1 MVEVSEEPRVGVYV
15 CHCGLNI
22 AGTVDCKTVS
32 EYAKTLPNVVIARD
46 HKYICSDSGQEQIKK
61 DIKELNLNRVIVAS
75 CSPRMHEPTFRNVL
89 EETGLNPYLFE
100 MVNIREQCSWV
111 HLDQHEKA
119 TQKAKELVRMAVARA
134 QLLEPL
140 EIKEVDALKSVLVI
154 GGGVSGIQAALDLAE
169 QGFKVFLVE
178 KEPTVGGHMAQLDKT
193 FPTMD
198 CSICILAPKMVDAA
212 KHPNIT
218 LLTNSEVQDVSGIVG
233 TFHVK
238 VLKKPRFVDEKK
250 CVGCGVCATKCPVK
264 RPNAFDMGLGT
275 RKAIYVPF
283 PQSVP
288 LVYNI
293 EKEHCLY
300 FTKGICRACEKFC
313 EAKAVNFDQKEETI
327 ELDVGAIIVAV
338 GFDPYDPSPL
348 KEYGYG
354 VYKNV
359 ITSLELER
367 LLNASGPTEGK
378 LKIPSDGEE
387 PNRIAFIQCVGS
399 RDERTGHPY
408 CSNVCCMAAI
418 KQAVL
423 MKEKHP
429 EYEIYIFYND
439 IRAVGKGFEEFYRR
453 ARESWVNFVK
463 GIPSE
468 IVEDPETRNLTVR
481 AVDLGL
487 GKMIELEVDI
497 AVLSISLVPPKSL
510 EALTRILPIP
520 RGPDGFLL
528 EAHPKLRPVD
538 TPTMGVFLAGACQGP
553 KDIPASVAQAKAAA
567 SSAAALLSK
576 GKIRVESSVA
586 FVNEDNCSGCRICE
600 PLCKYDAIEVKESS
614 KGKPTALVSEVA
626 CTGCGV
632 CASACPTKAI
642 TLRHFTD
649 QQLLAQVKAALFKE
663 EGACVDRGISH
674 GS

>member
-1 MVEVSEEPRVGVYV
+1 VVEVSEEPRVGVYV

-178 KEPTVGGHMAQLDKT
+178 KEPTIGGHMAQLDKT

-198 CSICILAPKMVDAA
+198 CSICILAPKMVEAA

-218 LLTNSEVQDVSGIVG
+218 LLANSEVQDVSGIVG

-283 PQSVP
+283 P
-288 LVYNI
+288 
-293 EKEHCLY
+293 
-300 FTKGICRACEKFC
+300 
-313 EAKAVNFDQKEETI
+313 
-327 ELDVGAIIVAV
+327 
-338 GFDPYDPSPL
+338 
-348 KEYGYG
+348 
-354 VYKNV
+354 
-359 ITSLELER
+359 
-367 LLNASGPTEGK
+367 
-378 LKIPSDGEE
+378 
-387 PNRIAFIQCVGS
+387 
-399 RDERTGHPY
+399 
-408 CSNVCCMAAI
+408 
-418 KQAVL
+418 
-423 MKEKHP
+423 
-429 EYEIYIFYND
+429 
-439 IRAVGKGFEEFYRR
+439 
-453 ARESWVNFVK
+453 
-463 GIPSE
+463 
-468 IVEDPETRNLTVR
+468 
-481 AVDLGL
+481 
-487 GKMIELEVDI
+487 
-497 AVLSISLVPPKSL
+497 
-510 EALTRILPIP
+510 
-520 RGPDGFLL
+520 
-528 EAHPKLRPVD
+528 
-538 TPTMGVFLAGACQGP
+538 
-553 KDIPASVAQAKAAA
+553 
-567 SSAAALLSK
+567 
-576 GKIRVESSVA
+576 
-586 FVNEDNCSGCRICE
+586 
-600 PLCKYDAIEVKESS
+600 
-614 KGKPTALVSEVA
+614 
-626 CTGCGV
+626 
-632 CASACPTKAI
+632 
-642 TLRHFTD
+642 
-649 QQLLAQVKAALFKE
+649 
-663 EGACVDRGISH
+663 
-674 GS
+674 